1 MKICWGRFNIYLA
14 LGLAATV
21 VCGCQSAAERKAR
34 KQISSL
40 RLHLEASRDGTKG
53 SEPVPVYRNQP
64 VMVNVTRAP
73 FLTEHQVLA
82 AKVVEVVG
90 GFALRVQF
98 DSRGTTLLESYTT
111 ANRGRRIA
119 VFCQFGEGTNYF
131 RWLAAP
137 VITHRITDGVLV
149 FTPDATREE
158 AEAIA
163 IGLNNVSEQVHS
175 WVDK

>member
-1 MKICWGRFNIYLA
+1 MKICWDRFNIYLA
-14 LGLAATV
+14 LGLAALV
-21 VCGCQSAAERKAR
+21 VCGCQSSAERKAR
-34 KQISSL
+34 RQLSSL
-40 RLHLEASRDGTKG
+40 RLHLEASRDGTSG

-64 VMVNVTRAP
+64 VMVNVTKVP

-82 AKVVEVVG
+82 AKVVDVVG
-90 GFALRVQF
+90 GFALRIQF
-98 DSRGTTLLESYTT
+98 DRQGTALLETYTT
-111 ANRGRRIA
+111 ANRGRRIG
-119 VFCQFGEGTNYF
+119 VFCQFGEETNYF

-137 VITHRITDGVLV
+137 LITHRITDGVLV

-163 IGLNNVSEQVHS
+163 IGLNNVSQQVHT